1 MRYLIKRNLLIFFRD
16 KGSVFFSLLGVFVI
30 IGLYVLFLGDMMVK
44 SMDDLPGV
52 RFLMD
57 SWIMA
62 GLLAVTPITTSLGAM
77 SAIIEDKRY
86 GMYKDFATS
95 PMRRSTIA
103 GGYIISGFL
112 ISLILTFLTFLLA
125 EAYILMYGGE
135 LLTIDAALKVI
146 VLIPFTAAASSIMMF
161 YLVSWFKSVNTFSAA
176 STVIGTLMGFLTG
189 IYIPVGALPS
199 SIQTVVKLF
208 PPSHAAVLFRR
219 IMMEQAERI
228 TFAGAPA
235 ENLEAFH
242 LELGA
247 AFQVGKKV
255 LSPAASLIYILIF
268 SGLFLILTMIKI
280 TRKER

>member
-1 MRYLIKRNLLIFFRD
+1 MKYMVKRNLLIFFRD
-16 KGSVFFSLLGVFVI
+16 KGSVFFSLLGVLII

-44 SMDDLPGV
+44 SLGDL
-52 RFLMD
+52 
-57 SWIMA
+57 IMS
-62 GLLAVTPITTSLGAM
+62 GLLAVTPVTTSLGAM
-77 SAIIEDKRY
+77 GAVIEDKKY
-86 GMYKDFATS
+86 GMYKDFSAS
-95 PMRRSTIA
+95 PLKRNA
-103 GGYIISGFL
+103 LYGGYLISGFL
-112 ISLILTFLTFLLA
+112 ISLILSLVTFFLA
-125 EAYILMYGGE
+125 EIYIVIYGGE
-135 LLTIDAALKVI
+135 LLT
-146 VLIPFTAAASSIMMF
+146 AAAAGKTLAMILLTTAFSSIMMF
-161 YLVSWFKSVNTFSAA
+161 YMVSWFKSVNAFSAA

-189 IYIPVGALPS
+189 IYIPVGTLPS

-255 LSPAASLIYILIF
+255 LSPSASLIYILVF
-268 SGLFLILTMIKI
+268 SGVFLVLTMIKI

>member
-1 MRYLIKRNLLIFFRD
+1 MKYLVKRNLLIFFRD
-16 KGSVFFSLLGVFVI
+16 KGSVFFSLLGVLII
-30 IGLYVLFLGDMMVK
+30 IGLYVLFLGDIMVK
-44 SMDDLPGV
+44 DLGDLPGA

-57 SWIMA
+57 SWIMS
-62 GLLAVTPITTSLGAM
+62 GLLAVTPVTTSLGAM
-77 SAIIEDKRY
+77 GVVIEDKKY
-86 GMYKDFATS
+86 GMYKDFAAS
-95 PMRRSTIA
+95 PIKRNVLY
-103 GGYIISGFL
+103 GGYLISGFL
-112 ISLILTFLTFLLA
+112 ISLILSLVTFFLA
-125 EAYILMYGGE
+125 EIYIVIYGGE
-135 LLTIDAALKVI
+135 LL
-146 VLIPFTAAASSIMMF
+146 AAAAAGKALAMILLTTASSGIMMF
-161 YLVSWFKSVNTFSAA
+161 YMVSWFKSVNTFSAA

>member
-1 MRYLIKRNLLIFFRD
+1 MKYMVKRNLLIFFRD
-16 KGSVFFSLLGVFVI
+16 KGSVFFSLLGVLII

-44 SMDDLPGV
+44 SLGDLPGA

-57 SWIMA
+57 SWIMS
-62 GLLAVTPITTSLGAM
+62 GLLAVTPVTTSLGAM
-77 SAIIEDKRY
+77 GVVIEDKKY
-86 GMYKDFATS
+86 GMYKDFSAS
-95 PMRRSTIA
+95 PLKRNA
-103 GGYIISGFL
+103 LYGGYLISGFL
-112 ISLILTFLTFLLA
+112 ISLILSLVTFFLA
-125 EAYILMYGGE
+125 EIYIVIYGGE
-135 LLTIDAALKVI
+135 LLT
-146 VLIPFTAAASSIMMF
+146 AAAAGKTLAMILLTTAFSSIMMF
-161 YLVSWFKSVNTFSAA
+161 YMVSWFKSVNAFSAA

-189 IYIPVGALPS
+189 IYIPVGTLPS

-255 LSPAASLIYILIF
+255 LSPSASLIYILVF
-268 SGLFLILTMIKI
+268 SGVFLVLTMIKI

>member
-1 MRYLIKRNLLIFFRD
+1 MKYLVKRNLLIFFRD
-16 KGSVFFSLLGVFVI
+16 RGSVFFSLLGVLII
-30 IGLYVLFLGDMMVK
+30 IGLYVLFLGDIMVK
-44 SMDDLPGV
+44 DLGDLPGA

-57 SWIMA
+57 SWIMS
-62 GLLAVTPITTSLGAM
+62 GLLAVTPVTTSLGAM
-77 SAIIEDKRY
+77 GVVIEDKKY
-86 GMYKDFATS
+86 GMYKDFAAS
-95 PMRRSTIA
+95 PIKRNVLY
-103 GGYIISGFL
+103 GGYLISGFL
-112 ISLILTFLTFLLA
+112 ISLILSLVTFFLA
-125 EAYILMYGGE
+125 EIYIVIYGGE
-135 LLTIDAALKVI
+135 LL
-146 VLIPFTAAASSIMMF
+146 AAAAAGKALAMILLTTASSGIMMF
-161 YLVSWFKSVNTFSAA
+161 YMVSWFKSVNTFSAA

-255 LSPAASLIYILIF
+255 LSPSASLIYILVF
-268 SGLFLILTMIKI
+268 SGVFLVLTMIKI
-280 TRKER
+280 ARKER

>member
-125 EAYILMYGGE
+125 EAYIVMYGGE

-161 YLVSWFKSVNTFSAA
+161 YLVSWFKSVNAYSAA
-176 STVIGTLMGFLTG
+176 STIIGTLIGFLTG
-189 IYIPVGALPS
+189 IYIPIGTLPAS
-199 SIQTVVKLF
+199 VQTVVKFF

-219 IMMEQAERI
+219 IMMEQAEKV
-228 TFAGAPA
+228 TFAGAPQ
-235 ENLEAFH
+235 EVLEEFH

-247 AFQVGKKV
+247 AFQVGNTV
-255 LSPAASLIYILIF
+255 LRPYASILYIL
-268 SGLFLILTMIKI
+268 LFMIVFFILALIKI
-280 TRKER
+280 TRKQV

>member
-1 MRYLIKRNLLIFFRD
+1 MKYMVKRNLLIFFRD
-16 KGSVFFSLLGVFVI
+16 KGSVFFSLLGVLII

-44 SMDDLPGV
+44 SLGDLPGA

-57 SWIMA
+57 SWIMS
-62 GLLAVTPITTSLGAM
+62 GLLAVTPVTTSLGAM
-77 SAIIEDKRY
+77 GAVIEDKKY
-86 GMYKDFATS
+86 GMYKDFSAS
-95 PMRRSTIA
+95 PLKRNA
-103 GGYIISGFL
+103 LYGGYLISGFL
-112 ISLILTFLTFLLA
+112 ISLILSLVTFFLA
-125 EAYILMYGGE
+125 EIYIVIYGGE
-135 LLTIDAALKVI
+135 LLT
-146 VLIPFTAAASSIMMF
+146 AAAAGKTLAMILLTTAFSSIMMF
-161 YLVSWFKSVNTFSAA
+161 YMVSWFKSVNAFSAA

-189 IYIPVGALPS
+189 IYIPVGTLPS

-255 LSPAASLIYILIF
+255 LSPSASLIYILVF
-268 SGLFLILTMIKI
+268 SGVFLVLTMIKI
-280 TRKER
+280 ARKER

>member
-1 MRYLIKRNLLIFFRD
+1 MKYLVKRNLLIFFRD
-16 KGSVFFSLLGVFVI
+16 KGSVFFSLLGVLII

-44 SMDDLPGV
+44 SLGDLPGA

-57 SWIMA
+57 SWIMS
-62 GLLAVTPITTSLGAM
+62 GLLAVTPVTTSLGAM
-77 SAIIEDKRY
+77 GAVIEDKKY
-86 GMYKDFATS
+86 GMYKDFSAS
-95 PMRRSTIA
+95 PLKRNA
-103 GGYIISGFL
+103 LYGGYLISGFL
-112 ISLILTFLTFLLA
+112 ISLILSLVTFFLA
-125 EAYILMYGGE
+125 EIYIVIYGGE
-135 LLTIDAALKVI
+135 LLT
-146 VLIPFTAAASSIMMF
+146 AAAAGKTLAMILLTTAFSSIMMF
-161 YLVSWFKSVNTFSAA
+161 YMVSWFKSVNAFSAA

-189 IYIPVGALPS
+189 IYIPVGTLPS

-255 LSPAASLIYILIF
+255 LSPSASLIYILVF
-268 SGLFLILTMIKI
+268 SGVFLVLTMIKI